1 MKFLLEFIKTLL
13 GRTSKTKGLNNNVKS
28 EIVTMLDEATES
40 VLKGTK
46 KIDDQIAEL
55 KRIEAQIFKAE
66 ETAGEIIPG
75 DRPQRM
81 SAVMYDSPERS
92 IQFVA
97 EKTGLDVGR
106 AKAAVVEKMNEAYPA
121 GSPKRATMDDDDM
134 IKAYLDNNLRI
145 SSKTDAVDFLD
156 ELEEIGKGLDDNV
169 VNINDFILKKAEDI
183 DEILSPA
190 ASKEKAKGII
200 ASADAPDPADLGLA
214 KRVDVDDAKLGT
226 RDDLEFTKFE
236 AADEVDALKAD
247 QFVDET
253 VETRRRLQE
262 LDKGQVTDLAG
273 DMAKQVTANER
284 KISKLIEA
292 GEFEKARQL
301 EEINEKTLSKM
312 REGIEDL
319 DEILPNFPFDP
330 DKPKMAE
337 GGRIGFEPGGDVP
350 GKGKLPISRRGFLG
364 VLGGGLA
371 ALATGGKGL
380 LPAAKTGITAAKTL
394 SAPGMPKWFP
404 LLVTKI
410 QTKGN
415 LVSPAVPNKGEVN
428 AVYKYKDGKTEYEMV
443 ENSNTGEIDIF
454 TRGADGQQVSFEYA
468 PEQIRLLEDGTRSK
482 TQSQFGAGEY
492 MKGHEGGSDIENFA
506 DNVDELNMDISNIED
521 FAIRG
526 TTQKVDN
533 AIEDFIKKTRT
544 EEPGFNQGGLVP
556 PQAGPMASGM
566 GSLFRQRTA

>member
-55 KRIEAQIFKAE
+55 KRIESQIFKAE

-75 DRPQRM
+75 NRPQRM
-81 SAVMYDSPERS
+81 SATMYDSPERS

-106 AKAAVVEKMNEAYPA
+106 ARAAVVEKMNEAYPA

-134 IKAYLDNNLRI
+134 IKAYLDNNLGI
-145 SSKTDAVDFLD
+145 ASKTDAVDFLD

-169 VNINDFILKKAEDI
+169 ININDFILKKAEDI

-214 KRVDVDDAKLGT
+214 KRVEDMTPED
-226 RDDLEFTKFE
+226 
-236 AADEVDALKAD
+236 VDALKAD

-253 VETRRRLQE
+253 VETRRKLQE
-262 LDKGQVTDLAG
+262 LDKGQVADLAG
-273 DMAKQVTANER
+273 DMAKQVTSNER

-415 LVSPAVPNKGEVN
+415 LVSPAVPNKGEVKS
-428 AVYKYKDGKTEYEMV
+428 VYKYKDGKTEYEMV

-468 PEQIRLLEDGTRSK
+468 PEQIRLLEDGTRSR

>member
-106 AKAAVVEKMNEAYPA
+106 ARAAVVEKMNEAYPA

-214 KRVDVDDAKLGT
+214 KRVEDMTPED
-226 RDDLEFTKFE
+226 
-236 AADEVDALKAD
+236 VDALKAD

-253 VETRRRLQE
+253 VETRRKLQE
-262 LDKGQVTDLAG
+262 LDKGQVADLAG
-273 DMAKQVTANER
+273 DMAKQVTSNER

-301 EEINEKTLSKM
+301 EEINERTLSKM

-337 GGRIGFEPGGDVP
+337 GGRIGFADGKDVP
-350 GKGKLPISRRGFLG
+350 GSGKLPISRRGFLG

-428 AVYKYKDGKTEYEMV
+428 SVYRYKDGKTEYEMV

-468 PEQIRLLEDGTRSK
+468 PEQIRLLEDGTRSR

-492 MKGHEGGSDIENFA
+492 MKGHSRGS
-506 DNVDELNMDISNIED
+506 
-521 FAIRG
+521 
-526 TTQKVDN
+526 
-533 AIEDFIKKTRT
+533 
-544 EEPGFNQGGLVP
+544 
-556 PQAGPMASGM
+556 
-566 GSLFRQRTA
+566 

>member
-97 EKTGLDVGR
+97 EKTGLDIGR
-106 AKAAVVEKMNEAYPA
+106 AKAAIVEKMNEAYPA

-214 KRVDVDDAKLGT
+214 KRVEDMTPED
-226 RDDLEFTKFE
+226 
-236 AADEVDALKAD
+236 VDALKAD

-253 VETRRRLQE
+253 VETRRKLQE
-262 LDKGQVTDLAG
+262 LDKGQVADLAG
-273 DMAKQVTANER
+273 DMAKQVTSNER

-301 EEINEKTLSKM
+301 EEINERTLSKM

-337 GGRIGFEPGGDVP
+337 GGRIGFADGKDVP
-350 GKGKLPISRRGFLG
+350 GSGKLPISRRGFLG

-380 LPAAKTGITAAKTL
+380 FPAAKTGITAAKTL

-428 AVYKYKDGKTEYEMV
+428 SVYRYKDGKTEYEMV

-468 PEQIRLLEDGTRSK
+468 PEQIRLLEDGTRSR

>member
-1 MKFLLEFIKTLL
+1 
-13 GRTSKTKGLNNNVKS
+13 
-28 EIVTMLDEATES
+28 MLKLF
-40 VLKGTK
+40 LKGTK

-75 DRPQRM
+75 SRPQRM
-81 SAVMYDSPERS
+81 SATMYDSPERS

-97 EKTGLDVGR
+97 EKTGLDIGR

-134 IKAYLDNNLRI
+134 IKAYLDNNLGI
-145 SSKTDAVDFLD
+145 ASKTDAIDFLD

-183 DEILSPA
+183 DLPFGKSGEAEEFIKTLDEDYLPFGKDTKLGTRDDLEFTKFKTSDKDEILSPA

-200 ASADAPDPADLGLA
+200 ASADAPDPADLGFA
-214 KRVDVDDAKLGT
+214 KRVEDMTPED
-226 RDDLEFTKFE
+226 
-236 AADEVDALKAD
+236 VDALKAD

-253 VETRRRLQE
+253 VETRRKLQE
-262 LDKGQVTDLAG
+262 LDKGQVADLAG
-273 DMAKQVTANER
+273 DMAKQVTSNER

-301 EEINEKTLSKM
+301 EEINERTLSKM

-371 ALATGGKGL
+371 TLATGGKGL
-380 LPAAKTGITAAKTL
+380 FPAAKTGITAAKTL

-428 AVYKYKDGKTEYEMV
+428 SVYRYKDGKTEYEMV

-521 FAIRG
+521 FAVRG
-526 TTQKVDN
+526 TTQKVDD
-533 AIEDFIKKTRT
+533 AIEDFIKRTRT
-544 EEPGFNQGGLVP
+544 EEPGFKQGGLVP
-556 PQAGPMASGM
+556 PQAGPMSSGM
-566 GSLFRQRTA
+566 GSLFRQRTI